1 MDLFDLNFVLVYLH
15 FVEWLCPSHQLVET
29 ILNTDQVVLSMGE
42 MLYIPGNWFHYIVSQ
57 DASIQCNSRSG
68 MSDAPSSSLGKCNM

>member
-1 MDLFDLNFVLVYLH
+1 MVVWYFCALVIGYTYMYSH
-15 FVEWLCPSHQLVET
+15 IKLCL
-29 ILNTDQVVLSMGE
+29 QVILSMGE

-68 MSDAPSSSLGKCNM
+68 MSNVPSSSLGDCGHL